1 MSAPARAPHW
11 AEIGE
16 TTSAAGVAFLCG
28 VHRWLGRWPFR
39 LCLYPVVLAHWLLY
53 PTARHASLEY
63 LRQLHAAAPGLFVR
77 RPGAWQSLRH
87 FACFAETVLDKLLAA
102 GRRYPAARVAVHRE
116 QVLDLVREGRGG
128 LIITAHIGCL
138 ELCQALAE
146 SVPGFRITVLVHT
159 AHAQRINRMMR
170 RLDPGHRVELLQVTD
185 MGPGTA
191 ALLAE
196 RVAEGQFVAIAGDRV
211 PVGGGR
217 SVRVPFLG
225 RPAPFPIGAYVL
237 ASVLA
242 CPVFTMSCL
251 HAGRGY
257 RVQFQTFAERIV
269 LPRGS
274 RDAAIAAE
282 ATRLA
287 GWLETQVKA
296 APYDWFNFFPFWD
309 QVPHEDG
316 Q

>member
-1 MSAPARAPHW
+1 MSSHARAPHW

-16 TTSAAGVAFLCG
+16 TTSAAGIAFLCG

-39 LCLYPVVLAHWLLY
+39 LCLYPVVLAHWLLHR
-53 PTARHASLEY
+53 TARQASLQY
-63 LRQLHAAAPGLFVR
+63 LRRLHAHAGVFARPPGV
-77 RPGAWQSLRH
+77 WHSLRH
-87 FACFAETVLDKLLAA
+87 FACFAETVLDKMLAA
-102 GRRYPAARVAVHRE
+102 GRRYPIARVALQRDE
-116 QVLDLVREGRGG
+116 VLARVREGRGG

-146 SVPGFRITVLVHT
+146 VVPGFRITVLVHT

-170 RLDPGHRVELLQVTD
+170 RLDPGHSVELLQVTD

-196 RVAEGQFVAIAGDRV
+196 RVAAGQFVAIAGDRV

-225 RPAPFPIGAYVL
+225 HLAPFPIGAYVL

-251 HAGRGY
+251 HAGNGY
-257 RVQFQTFAERIV
+257 RVVFAPFAERIS

-274 RDAAIAAE
+274 RDAAIAAQ
-282 ATRLA
+282 AARLA
-287 GWLETQVKA
+287 AWLEAQVVA

>member
-1 MSAPARAPHW
+1 MTATARTPHW

-16 TTSAAGVAFLCG
+16 TTSAAGIAFLCG

-39 LCLYPVVLAHWLLY
+39 LCLYPVVLAHWLLH
-53 PTARHASLEY
+53 PTARRSSLEY
-63 LRQLHAAAPGLFVR
+63 LRQLQVHAGTFAR
-77 RPGAWQSLRH
+77 RPGAWHSLRH

-102 GRRYPAARVAVHRE
+102 GRRYPAERVALHRE

-170 RLDPGHRVELLQVTD
+170 RLDPGHSVELLQVTD

-196 RVAEGQFVAIAGDRV
+196 RVANGQFVAIAGDRV

-217 SVRVPFLG
+217 SVRVSFLG

-257 RVQFQTFAERIV
+257 RVEFQSFAERIV

-274 RDAAIAAE
+274 RDAAIAAQ

-287 GWLETQVKA
+287 AWLETQVKA
-296 APYDWFNFFPFWD
+296 APTT
-309 QVPHEDG
+309 G
-316 Q
+316 SISSLLGSGAA

>member
-1 MSAPARAPHW
+1 MSAAARAPHW

-16 TTSAAGVAFLCG
+16 STSAAGIAFLCG

-39 LCLYPVVLAHWLLY
+39 VCLYPVVLTHWMLNR
-53 PTARHASLEY
+53 TARHASLEY
-63 LRQLHAAAPGLFVR
+63 LRRLHAHAGVFSRP
-77 RPGAWQSLRH
+77 PGAWHSLRH

-102 GRRYPAARVAVHRE
+102 GRRYPPERVALDRGE
-116 QVLDLVREGRGG
+116 VLALVREGRGG
-128 LIITAHIGCL
+128 LIVTAHIGCL

-191 ALLAE
+191 AVLAE
-196 RVAEGQFVAIAGDRV
+196 RVAAGEFVAIAGDRV

-217 SVRVPFLG
+217 TVRVPFLG
-225 RPAPFPIGAYVL
+225 HPAPFPIGAYVL

-251 HAGRGY
+251 HEGAGY
-257 RVQFQTFAERIV
+257 RISFTPFADRIV

-274 RDAAIAAE
+274 RDAAIAAQ

-287 GWLETQVKA
+287 AWLEAQVVA